1 MAFKMKGWSPF
12 DKKDKA
18 KTTMYNKGGV
28 SIDEVYKA
36 LDKGGFGIFEESGGF
51 SAKELAAMTEK
62 ERAGLINDYEPG
74 DFDKMVQEMKE
85 KLVKKENK

>member
-36 LDKGGFGIFEESGGF
+36 LDKGGF